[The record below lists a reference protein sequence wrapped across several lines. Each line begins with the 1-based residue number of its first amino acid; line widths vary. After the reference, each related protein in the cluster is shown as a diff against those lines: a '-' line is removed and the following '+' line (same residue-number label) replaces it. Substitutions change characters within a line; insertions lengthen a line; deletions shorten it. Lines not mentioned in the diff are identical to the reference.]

1 MSTQE
6 TVGEM
11 RAGQPLY
18 AATLAL
24 LTLLVLRQTDWI
36 WSSLYF
42 QHHTASEITLAFGLL
57 AVSVIVCVALLRRG
71 LGQATTIKLIN
82 FGIALLLSFVGFTY
96 LKQLG
101 LIPMQSNALQ
111 KTLAVVS
118 AMTASLFT
126 LKISIDTWKRLY
138 LAGIVGG
145 MIFIFFPVVLA
156 NTNASTVYW
165 PSPSYQAPTV
175 AAPNMPSQNTIVL
188 ILDELSASAAGP
200 VVKQLQA
207 AGLHV
212 TASSIDPA
220 GKNTINVIPAIW
232 MRTNFDQSVACGPTQ
247 LCSTSNVLDFSKVKA
262 NSENID
268 IVGFYHRYCSI
279 QGLRSCSFSPFP
291 KKSAGKELACSF
303 PGLNG
308 LEFLGCEASESDR
321 KSFLA
326 LRDNMKKALMEAPFW
341 QKGGILF
348 AHLLVPHPLMGIPLK
363 TLSVEYSDNIID
375 GAAVVGL
382 VAQRAKSVFGDN
394 FRIIVFSDHPLRPV
408 IWCGDKTYTALKCKP
423 DSSQISNQVP
433 LIIATFNVNNKAP
446 PKIENNMTVFDLL
459 YQIDSKQMS
468 AQPYIGDT

>member
-6 TVGEM
+6 TVSEM
-11 RAGQPLY
+11 QAGHPLY

-24 LTLLVLRQTDWI
+24 LMALLLTQTDWI

-57 AVSVIVCVALLRRG
+57 VVFVIVCVALLRRI

-82 FGIALLLSFVGFTY
+82 VSIALLLTFVGFTY
-96 LKQLG
+96 LKQLE
-101 LIPMQSNALQ
+101 LIPMQSNALH
-111 KTLAVVS
+111 KALAVTLAI
-118 AMTASLFT
+118 TASLLT

-165 PSPSYQAPTV
+165 PSPSYQPPTV

-188 ILDELSASAAGP
+188 LLDELSASAAEP
-200 VVKQLQA
+200 VVKQLQE

-212 TASSIDPA
+212 TVKNINPA
-220 GKNTINVIPAIW
+220 GKNTINVVPAIW
-232 MRTNFDQSVACGPTQ
+232 MRTSFDQSVACGPTQ
-247 LCSTSNVLDFSKVKA
+247 ICSTNKVLDFSKVKA
-262 NSENID
+262 SSENID

-279 QGLRSCSFSPFP
+279 QGLRSCSFSPMP
-291 KKSAGKELACSF
+291 IKSTGTELACSF
-303 PGLNG
+303 PGIKRLK
-308 LEFLGCEASESDR
+308 FLGCEASESDR
-321 KSFLA
+321 KSLVA
-326 LRDNMKKALMEAPFW
+326 LRDNMQKTLMEAPFW

-363 TLSVEYSDNIID
+363 TLSVEYADNITY
-375 GAAVVGL
+375 GASAVGL

-394 FRIIVFSDHPLRPV
+394 FRIIVFSDHPLRPE
-408 IWCGDKTYTALKCKP
+408 IWCADKTYMALKCRP

-433 LIIATFNVNNKAP
+433 LIIATFNANNKALLN
-446 PKIENNMTVFDLL
+446 IENNIDVFDLL
-459 YQIDSKQMS
+459 YQFDSK
-468 AQPYIGDT
+468 

>member
-6 TVGEM
+6 TVSEM
-11 RAGQPLY
+11 QPGQPLY

-24 LTLLVLRQTDWI
+24 LTVLLLRQTNWI

-42 QHHTASEITLAFGLL
+42 QYHTASEITLAFGLL
-57 AVSVIVCVALLRRG
+57 AVFVIVCVALLSYG

-82 FGIALLLSFVGFTY
+82 VGIALLLSFVGFTY
-96 LKQLG
+96 LKQLE
-101 LIPMQSNALQ
+101 LIPTQSNALH
-111 KTLAVVS
+111 KTLAI
-118 AMTASLFT
+118 ALPITASLLT

-165 PSPSYQAPTV
+165 PSPSYQPPTV

-188 ILDELSASAAGP
+188 LLDELSASAATP
-200 VVKQLQA
+200 VVKQLQE

-212 TASSIDPA
+212 TVSNINPA

-232 MRTNFDQSVACGPTQ
+232 MRTSFDQSVACGPTQ
-247 LCSTSNVLDFSKVKA
+247 ICSTNKVLDFSKVKA
-262 NSENID
+262 SSENID

-279 QGLRSCSFSPFP
+279 QGLRSCSFSPMP
-291 KKSAGKELACSF
+291 IKSTGTELACSF
-303 PGLNG
+303 PGIKRLK
-308 LEFLGCEASESDR
+308 FLGCEASESDR
-321 KSFLA
+321 KSLVA
-326 LRDNMKKALMEAPFW
+326 LRDNMKKTLMEAPFW

-348 AHLLVPHPLMGIPLK
+348 AHLLVPHPLMGIHLK
-363 TLSVEYSDNIID
+363 TLSVEYSDNIAY
-375 GAAVVGL
+375 GASAVGL

-394 FRIIVFSDHPLRPV
+394 FRIIVFSDHPLRPEF
-408 IWCGDKTYTALKCKP
+408 WCADKTYMALKCKP

-433 LIIATFNVNNKAP
+433 LIIATFNVNNKVP
-446 PKIENNMTVFDLL
+446 LKIENNTAVFDLL
-459 YQIDSKQMS
+459 YQFDSK
-468 AQPYIGDT
+468 

>member
-6 TVGEM
+6 AVNEM
-11 RAGQPLY
+11 QAEQPLY

-24 LTLLVLRQTDWI
+24 LTLLLLRKADWI

-42 QHHTASEITLAFGLL
+42 QHHTASEITFTFGLL
-57 AVSVIVCVALLRRG
+57 LVLVIVCVALLCRV

-82 FGIALLLSFVGFTY
+82 VGIALLLTFVGFNY

-101 LIPMQSNALQ
+101 LIPMQSNTLQ
-111 KTLAVVS
+111 KTLAVAS
-118 AMTASLFT
+118 AFTASLAT

-165 PSPSYQAPTV
+165 PSPSYQPPTV
-175 AAPNMPSQNTIVL
+175 PAPNMPSQNTIVL
-188 ILDELSASAAGP
+188 LLDELSASAAGP
-200 VVKQLQA
+200 VVTQLRE

-212 TASSIDPA
+212 TVSNINPA

-232 MRTNFDQSVACGPTQ
+232 MRENFDQSVACGPTQ
-247 LCSTSNVLDFSKVKA
+247 ICSTSKVLDFSKVKA
-262 NSENID
+262 SSENID

-291 KKSAGKELACSF
+291 IKSAGIELACSF
-303 PGLNG
+303 PGVNE
-308 LEFLGCEASESDR
+308 LEFLGCGASESDR
-321 KSFLA
+321 KIFLA
-326 LRDNMKKALMEAPFW
+326 LRDSMNKMLMEAPFW

-348 AHLLVPHPLMGIPLK
+348 AHLQVPHPLMGIPLK
-363 TLSVEYSDNIID
+363 TLSVEYADNITD
-375 GAAVVGL
+375 GASVVGL
-382 VAQRAKSVFGDN
+382 VAQRAKSVFGEN
-394 FRIIVFSDHPLRPV
+394 FRIIVFSDHPLRPEL
-408 IWCGDKTYTALKCKP
+408 WCTDKTYMALKCKP

-433 LIIATFNVNNKAP
+433 LIIATANVNNKAP
-446 PKIENNMTVFDLL
+446 QKIDNNTAVFDLL
-459 YQIDSKQMS
+459 YQFDSK
-468 AQPYIGDT
+468 

>member
-1 MSTQE
+1 MSAQE
-6 TVGEM
+6 TVTEM
-11 RAGQPLY
+11 QPGQPLY

-24 LTLLVLRQTDWI
+24 LTLLLLRQTNWI

-57 AVSVIVCVALLRRG
+57 VVFVIVCVALLRRV

-82 FGIALLLSFVGFTY
+82 VGIALLLTFVGFTY
-96 LKQLG
+96 LKQLE

-111 KTLAVVS
+111 KALAVTS
-118 AMTASLFT
+118 AITASLAT

-145 MIFIFFPVVLA
+145 IIFIFFPMVLA

-165 PSPSYQAPTV
+165 PSPSYQPPTV
-175 AAPNMPSQNTIVL
+175 AAPNIPSQNTIVL
-188 ILDELSASAAGP
+188 LLDELSASAAGP
-200 VVKQLQA
+200 VVTQLQE

-212 TASSIDPA
+212 AASNIDPA

-232 MRTNFDQSVACGPTQ
+232 MRTSFDQSVACGATQ
-247 LCSTSNVLDFSKVKA
+247 ICSTNKVLDFSKVKA
-262 NSENID
+262 SSKNID

-279 QGLRSCSFSPFP
+279 QGLRSCSFSPLP
-291 KKSAGKELACSF
+291 KKSAGTDLACSF

-308 LEFLGCEASESDR
+308 LEFLGCEASDSDR
-321 KSFLA
+321 KSYLA
-326 LRDNMKKALMEAPFW
+326 LRDNMKKPLMEAPFW

-348 AHLLVPHPLMGIPLK
+348 AHLLVPHPLMGIHLK
-363 TLSVEYSDNIID
+363 TLSVEYAENITY
-375 GAAVVGL
+375 GASLIGL

-394 FRIIVFSDHPLRPV
+394 FRIIVFSDHPLRPD
-408 IWCGDKTYTALKCKP
+408 IWCADKTYMTLKCKP
-423 DSSQISNQVP
+423 DSSQMSNQVP

-446 PKIENNMTVFDLL
+446 LKIKNNIAVFDLL
-459 YQIDSKQMS
+459 YQR
-468 AQPYIGDT
+468 

>member
-6 TVGEM
+6 TVTEM
-11 RAGQPLY
+11 QAGQPLY

-24 LTLLVLRQTDWI
+24 LTLLLLGQTNWI

-42 QHHTASEITLAFGLL
+42 QYHTASEITLAFGLL
-57 AVSVIVCVALLRRG
+57 ATFVIVCIALLRGG
-71 LGQATTIKLIN
+71 LGQATTIKMIN
-82 FGIALLLSFVGFTY
+82 VGIALLLTLVGFAY
-96 LKQLG
+96 LKQLE
-101 LIPMQSNALQ
+101 LIPMQSNALH
-111 KTLAVVS
+111 KTLAVAS
-118 AMTASLFT
+118 AITASLLT
-126 LKISIDTWKRLY
+126 LKITIDTWKRLY

-165 PSPSYQAPTV
+165 PSPSYQPPTI

-188 ILDELSASAAGP
+188 LLDELSASSAGP

-207 AGLHV
+207 TGLHV
-212 TASSIDPA
+212 TATNIDPA

-247 LCSTSNVLDFSKVKA
+247 LCSTSKVLDFSKVKA
-262 NSENID
+262 SSENID

-291 KKSAGKELACSF
+291 TKSAATELACSY
-303 PGLNG
+303 PGGQELK
-308 LEFLGCEASESDR
+308 FLGCEASESDR

-326 LRDNMKKALMEAPFW
+326 LRDNMKKMLMEAPFW
-341 QKGGILF
+341 KKGGILF

-363 TLSVEYSDNIID
+363 TLNEEYSDNITY
-375 GAAVVGL
+375 GASVVGL
-382 VAQRAKSVFGDN
+382 VAHRAKLVFGDN
-394 FRIIVFSDHPLRPV
+394 FRIVVFSDHPLRPE
-408 IWCGDKTYTALKCKP
+408 IWCADKTYMAIKCKP

-433 LIIATFNVNNKAP
+433 LIIATFNLKNKAP
-446 PKIENNMTVFDLL
+446 LKIENNKDVFDLL
-459 YQIDSKQMS
+459 YQFESK
-468 AQPYIGDT
+468 